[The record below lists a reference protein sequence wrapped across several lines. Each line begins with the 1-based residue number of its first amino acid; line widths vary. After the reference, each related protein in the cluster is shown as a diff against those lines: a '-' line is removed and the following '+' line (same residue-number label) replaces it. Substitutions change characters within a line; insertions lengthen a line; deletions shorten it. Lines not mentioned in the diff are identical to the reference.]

1 MLLGL
6 KEGQWVLVQRYCII
20 IIIIIYI
27 LIGDQIH
34 RPIPPVRSM
43 SLPAVVPN
51 LCLLGSFEVNNKSS
65 LLLLLINYLLLI
77 GVSTQW

>member
-6 KEGQWVLVQRYCII
+6 KEGQWVLAQRYCII
-20 IIIIIYI
+20 IIIIIIIII
-27 LIGDQIH
+27 LIGEQIH

-51 LCLLGSFEVNNKSS
+51 LCLLGSFEVNNNNNNN
-65 LLLLLINYLLLI
+65 NYYY
-77 GVSTQW
+77 

>member
-6 KEGQWVLVQRYCII
+6 KEGQWVLAQRYCII
-20 IIIIIYI
+20 IIIIII
-27 LIGDQIH
+27 LIGEQIH

-51 LCLLGSFEVNNKSS
+51 LCLLGSFEVNNNNN
-65 LLLLLINYLLLI
+65 NYYYY
-77 GVSTQW
+77 

>member
-6 KEGQWVLVQRYCII
+6 KEGQWVLAQRYCIII

-51 LCLLGSFEVNNKSS
+51 LCLLGSFEVNDNNFFF
-65 LLLLLINYLLLI
+65 INYLFLI
-77 GVSTQW
+77 GVSAQW

>member
-6 KEGQWVLVQRYCII
+6 KEGQWVLAQRYYIII

-51 LCLLGSFEVNNKSS
+51 LCLLGSFEVNN
-65 LLLLLINYLLLI
+65 NNNNNFFY
-77 GVSTQW
+77 

>member
-51 LCLLGSFEVNNKSS
+51 LCLLGSFEVNNKSL